1 MQLEELIMK
10 AQKHALL
17 ASLLITSACGTM
29 PEERAISGAGIG
41 AATGAIVGAATTLAV
56 APAAVIGAVS
66 GGLLGAL
73 TKQDQ
78 INLGKPAWKE
88 GSANAPRPIAPPAEV
103 TDKSHAGTNVAPAPN
118 TEAVA
123 NVQSRLV
130 YLGYDPGP
138 VDGIY
143 GPRTA
148 KAIRAY
154 QRDHGLGV
162 DGRVTATLEDHITS
176 MPKPGTVGI

>member
-1 MQLEELIMK
+1 M
-10 AQKHALL
+10 
-17 ASLLITSACGTM
+17 
-29 PEERAISGAGIG
+29 
-41 AATGAIVGAATTLAV
+41 
-56 APAAVIGAVS
+56 
-66 GGLLGAL
+66 
-73 TKQDQ
+73 
-78 INLGKPAWKE
+78 
-88 GSANAPRPIAPPAEV
+88 